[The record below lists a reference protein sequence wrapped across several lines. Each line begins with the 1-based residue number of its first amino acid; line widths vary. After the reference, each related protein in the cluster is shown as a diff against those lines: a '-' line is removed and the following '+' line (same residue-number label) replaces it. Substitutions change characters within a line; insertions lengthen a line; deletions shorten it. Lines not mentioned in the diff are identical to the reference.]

1 MNSAERQQAI
11 ANVLVHR
18 RQETVANLMSEFG
31 VSRSTILRDIAALT
45 CSLPIETVRG
55 RYGGGVKLADDY
67 RPHRST
73 LSPEQAQAV
82 HTAAALMSGRE
93 RQTLLS
99 ILAQF
104 ASPV

>member
-1 MNSAERQQAI
+1 MN
-11 ANVLVHR
+11 
-18 RQETVANLMSEFG
+18 EFG
-31 VSRSTILRDIAALT
+31 VSRSTILRDVATLT

-82 HTAAALMSGRE
+82 RRAAERTSGRE

>member
-73 LSPEQAQAV
+73 LSPVQAQAV
-82 HTAAALMSGRE
+82 RTAAALMSGRE